1 MMRHLS
7 ISSTKDR
14 SMAIQF
20 SNAIRTTRLS
30 LAAMA
35 LIALS
40 AAVSSCATPPDNMA
54 TGALSDDYRQRH
66 PIVLTQAE
74 HNVDIPVAAGDR
86 SLTPGMRDT
95 VRGFSQ
101 DYRSHST
108 GTVEIQSPQGST
120 NSPSV
125 MSMRRQIRQEL
136 VRTGIP
142 SRRIV
147 DTFYPADGAGDAAPI
162 RLRFSATTAVTNAC
176 GQWPED
182 LSANAFDNQNYYNF
196 GCAQQSN
203 LAAQVANPTDLVAP
217 RAQTPIDAEQ
227 RNQVI
232 DNYRSGSTPTSTA
245 TVGGFGGTGG
255 TGG

>member
-1 MMRHLS
+1 MTHHLS
-7 ISSTKDR
+7 ISPTKDR
-14 SMAIQF
+14 SMARNER
-20 SNAIRTTRLS
+20 NAARIARLS
-30 LAAMA
+30 LAAVG
-35 LIALS
+35 LIALG
-40 AAVSSCATPPDNMA
+40 VSVTSCANPRDNMT

-74 HNVDIPVAAGDR
+74 HTVDIPVAAGER
-86 SLTPGMRDT
+86 GLTAGARDT

-108 GTVEIQSPQGST
+108 GTVEIMAPRGAPNT
-120 NSPSV
+120 PSV
-125 MSMRRQIRQEL
+125 MAVRQQIRREL
-136 VRTGIP
+136 VATGIP

-182 LSANAFDNQNYYNF
+182 LSDNAFDNQNYYNF

-203 LAAQVANPTDLVAP
+203 LAAQVANPTDLIAP
-217 RAQTPIDAEQ
+217 RAQTPIDADQ
-227 RNQVI
+227 RSKVI
-232 DNYRSGSTPTSTA
+232 SDYRSGSTPTSTA
-245 TVGGFGGTGG
+245 TVGGFGAGQ
-255 TGG
+255 